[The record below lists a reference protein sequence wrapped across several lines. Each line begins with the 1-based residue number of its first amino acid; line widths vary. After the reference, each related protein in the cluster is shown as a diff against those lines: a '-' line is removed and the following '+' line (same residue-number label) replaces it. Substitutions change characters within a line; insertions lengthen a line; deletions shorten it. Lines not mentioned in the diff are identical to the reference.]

1 MSFNDQTRNS
11 FYANKKE
18 PRVRTRFPLAER
30 RGVLPL
36 EKGKANEV
44 CEGIVVPDEGA
55 NLAIGTIVPRN
66 PLPRFCGKK
75 KARAN
80 KFCACFFSL
89 GGTVA
94 CQIELLISKRHC
106 FAVVKKKLR

>member
-1 MSFNDQTRNS
+1 MI
-11 FYANKKE
+11 
-18 PRVRTRFPLAER
+18 LIR
-30 RGVLPL
+30 RGVPPL
-36 EKGKANEV
+36 RKGKANEV

-55 NLAIGTIVPRN
+55 NLTIGTIVPRN

-89 GGTVA
+89 GGEERIRTSDTFRYTRFPSGH
-94 CQIELLISKRHC
+94 IRPL
-106 FAVVKKKLR
+106 